1 MRRTIRAALLAGLTV
16 IVTAACM
23 YAVLR
28 PVPTRQHHRPVISG
42 TSCGRPGHPRH
53 YVGVIT
59 AGPPGGT
66 GLASFTRATG
76 IRPNLVS
83 YFVSFGTPW
92 NPVPACR
99 ILRTG
104 ALPIIQINPRN
115 VSIAAIAAGRHNTY
129 LTRYAQQIH
138 RFGFPVAISFGHE
151 MNGYWYSWG
160 YRHTAPAVFVAAWRN
175 IVNIFRQQGT
185 DNVTWLWTVNIL
197 GKQAGIPDPTPWW
210 PGGSYVS
217 WVGIDG
223 YYYKPSWTFASL
235 FGPTIKSVRSLTL
248 DPILITE
255 TAVAP
260 AAGQSTKI
268 ANLYAGIRAYGLLGF
283 VWYNAIGFRDWRLS
297 GPAAFAAFRQ
307 GAETLGRSAS

>member
-1 MRRTIRAALLAGLTV
+1 
-16 IVTAACM
+16 M
-23 YAVLR
+23 YAILN
-28 PVPTRQHHRPVISG
+28 PVPTRQRDRPVISSA
-42 TSCGRPGHPRH
+42 SCKRPGHPHH

-59 AGPPGGT
+59 SGPPGGA
-66 GLASFTRATG
+66 GLASFTHATG
-76 IRPNLVS
+76 IRPSLVS

-92 NPVPACR
+92 NPGPACR

-104 ALPIIQINPRN
+104 ALPVIQINPRN
-115 VSIAAIAAGRHNTY
+115 VRIAAIAAGRHNTY
-129 LTRYAQQIH
+129 LTRYARQV
-138 RFGFPVAISFGHE
+138 RGFGLPVAISFGHE

-160 YRHTAPAVFVAAWRN
+160 YGHTPPEVFVAAWRN
-175 IVNIFRQQGT
+175 IVNVFRQQGA
-185 DNVTWLWTVNIL
+185 DNVIWLWTVNII
-197 GKQAGIPDPTPWW
+197 GVQAGIPDPAPWW
-210 PGGSYVS
+210 PGGSYVT

-260 AAGQSTKI
+260 AAGQSAKI
-268 ANLYAGIRAYGLLGF
+268 TNLYAGIRAYGLLGF
-283 VWYNAIGFRDWRLS
+283 VWFNAPGFRDWRLS

-307 GAETLGRSAS
+307 GAETLTRSLS